1 MHNPFTLNAK
11 TILVTGASSG
21 IGKQVAISC
30 SNMGAKV
37 CITGRDKNRLNDT
50 FKLLQGTGH
59 WQAVCDLTVEE
70 QRNNFIESLPAL
82 DGFAHCAGI
91 ITPVPIKFIEIK
103 HIKQTMEVNFDSAV
117 LMVSRLLKTKKL
129 NKNCSLVFF
138 SSISAHF
145 PHNGGSLYSASK
157 AAIEAYSRNLARE
170 MKGMGL
176 RSNCVVPA
184 MVDTPMYEQA
194 VANMNETAAE
204 YSARYPLGIGKPEDV
219 ANATIFLLSRASRWI
234 TGTSLSLDGGY
245 TLTVL

>member
-1 MHNPFTLNAK
+1 MSTPFHLTDK

-21 IGKQVAISC
+21 IGRQVAISC

-37 CITGRDKNRLNDT
+37 CITGRDKDRLNDT
-50 FKLLQGTGH
+50 FKLLHGNGH
-59 WQAVCDLTVEE
+59 QQAICDLTVEE
-70 QRNNFIESLPAL
+70 QRNAFIESLPPL

-91 ITPVPIKFIEIK
+91 ITPVPIKFIEAK
-103 HIKQTMEVNFDSAV
+103 HIKQAMEVNFDSAV
-117 LMVSRLLKTKKL
+117 LMVSRLLKAKKL

-184 MVDTPMYEQA
+184 MVDTPMYEET
-194 VANMNETAAE
+194 VKNMSQTSEE

-219 ANATIFLLSRASRWI
+219 ANATIFLLSQASRWI
-234 TGTSLSLDGGY
+234 TGTNLSLDGGY